1 MSEHGGLGE
10 KRSRAAWAWEFGG
23 TAPRMPELQLR
34 FCVKVITADDGQ
46 VDEAVDEPSFSK

>member
-10 KRSRAAWAWEFGG
+10 KRSRAAWAWECG

-34 FCVKVITADDGQ
+34 FCVKVITTDDGQ
-46 VDEAVDEPSFSK
+46 VDEAVDEPSSSK